1 MTAYVYLQAE
11 KEEQGA
17 IEKAPVKDESQDQW
31 APPEIPLQPAPTQ
44 EVTDWASEAMPVA
57 PAPQPFMPAGTA
69 KDWSATTDDWSA
81 AASGPAPTTGAPEW
95 GGTAAENWSQIVKL
109 TFKLHED
116 VFHLFKIKTGK
127 IQSFI
132 FFGQIMK
139 NLMIARKV
147 FILDTC
153 ILYYCTNI
161 DLKF

>member
-109 TFKLHED
+109 ND
-116 VFHLFKIKTGK
+116 
-127 IQSFI
+127 IQ
-132 FFGQIMK
+132 
-139 NLMIARKV
+139 
-147 FILDTC
+147 TP
-153 ILYYCTNI
+153 
-161 DLKF
+161 